1 MNGVSLFSS
10 SGIGELFL
18 YKNGIKIKVAN
29 ELIKR
34 RADLY
39 KIIHK
44 DSSMIWG
51 DINDKKIFDQII
63 NNSKK
68 EKCKF
73 LIATPPCQGF
83 SLAGKNKNLTEMQL
97 DERNYLFLKVIDL
110 VKTLQFDYIIIENV
124 PRFLQLVLPYKGN
137 LISPEEILN
146 KELGEIYKVD
156 VEIYNSAEYSIPQ
169 SRKRAIIKIYK
180 KNLKWPPPKKHKK
193 EITIREAIGHLPPLE
208 SGEKSKI
215 KWHFARVHSESHILT
230 MKHTPEG
237 KSAFQNKKYFP
248 KTKDGLVPKG
258 FATTYSRLKWDE
270 PCPTITMRN
279 DAISSQRN
287 VHPGRKLK
295 DGTFSDARVLT
306 IKELFLLTGLGD
318 NFDLPNNTSEILI
331 RQIIGECVPPGLIYE
346 LTKSIKK

>member
-18 YKNGIKIKVAN
+18 KKNGINIKVAN

-39 KIIHK
+39 NIIHK
-44 DSSMIWG
+44 DSSMICG
-51 DINDKKIFDQII
+51 DINDKVIFDEIVKI
-63 NNSKK
+63 SKK
-68 EKCKF
+68 DKCKF

-97 DERNYLFLKVIDL
+97 DERNYLFLKVIEL
-110 VKTLQFDYIIIENV
+110 VKIQKFDYIIIENV
-124 PRFLQLVLPYKGN
+124 PRFLQLVLPYKGK
-137 LISPEEILN
+137 LLSPESILN
-146 KELGEIYKVD
+146 NELGKNYNINVQ
-156 VEIYNSAEYSIPQ
+156 IYNSAEYSIPQ
-169 SRKRAIIKIYK
+169 TRKRAIIKIYK
-180 KNLKWPPPKKHKK
+180 KNLNWTPPKKHKK
-193 EITIREAIGHLPPLE
+193 QITLREAIGHLPSLE

-215 KWHFARVHSESHILT
+215 KWHFARVHSESHIVT

-258 FATTYSRLKWDE
+258 FATTYARLKWDE
-270 PCPTITMRN
+270 PSPTITMRN

-295 DGTFSDARVLT
+295 DGTYSDARVLT

-318 NFDLPNNTSEILI
+318 DFELPINTPEILI
-331 RQIIGECVPPGLIYE
+331 RQVIGECVPPGLIYE
-346 LTKSIKK
+346 ITKTI

>member
-18 YKNGIKIKVAN
+18 KKNGINIKVAN

-39 KIIHK
+39 NIIHK
-44 DSSMIWG
+44 DSSMICG
-51 DINDKKIFDQII
+51 DINDDVIFNKIIKKT
-63 NNSKK
+63 KE

-97 DERNYLFLKVIDL
+97 DERNYLFLKVIEL
-110 VKTLQFDYIIIENV
+110 VKVQNFDYIIIENV
-124 PRFLQLVLPYKGN
+124 PRFLQLVLPYKGE
-137 LISPEEILN
+137 LLSPESILN
-146 KELGEIYKVD
+146 NELGKKYNID
-156 VEIYNSAEYSIPQ
+156 VQIYNSADFSVPQ
-169 SRKRAIIKIYK
+169 TRKRAIIKIYK
-180 KNLKWPPPKKHKK
+180 KPLKWSPPKKHKK
-193 EITIREAIGHLPPLE
+193 QITLKESIGHLPSLE

-215 KWHFARVHSESHILT
+215 KWHFSRTHSESHILT

-248 KTKDGLVPKG
+248 KTKDGLIPKG
-258 FATTYSRLKWDE
+258 FATTYARLKWDE
-270 PCPTITMRN
+270 PSPTITMRN

-295 DGTFSDARVLT
+295 DGTYSDARVLT
-306 IKELFLLTGLGD
+306 IKELFLLTGLGED
-318 NFDLPNNTSEILI
+318 FDLPINTPEMLI
-331 RQIIGECVPPGLIYE
+331 RQVIGECVPPSLIYE
-346 LTKSIKK
+346 ITKTI

>member
-18 YKNGIKIKVAN
+18 RKNGIKIKVAN

-39 KIIHK
+39 NIIHK
-44 DSSMIWG
+44 DSSMICG
-51 DINDKKIFDQII
+51 DINDDVIFNKIIKKT
-63 NNSKK
+63 KE

-97 DERNYLFLKVIDL
+97 DERNYLFLKVIEL
-110 VKTLQFDYIIIENV
+110 VKVQNFDYIIIENV
-124 PRFLQLVLPYKGN
+124 PRFLQLVLPYKGE
-137 LISPEEILN
+137 LLSPESILN
-146 KELGEIYKVD
+146 NELGKKYNID
-156 VEIYNSAEYSIPQ
+156 VQIYNSADFSVPQ
-169 SRKRAIIKIYK
+169 TRKRAIIKIYK
-180 KNLKWPPPKKHKK
+180 KPLKWSPPKKHKK
-193 EITIREAIGHLPPLE
+193 QITLKESIGHLPSLE

-215 KWHFARVHSESHILT
+215 KWHFSRTHSESHILT

-248 KTKDGLVPKG
+248 KTKDGLIPKG
-258 FATTYSRLKWDE
+258 FATTYARLKWDE
-270 PCPTITMRN
+270 PSPTITMRN

-295 DGTFSDARVLT
+295 DGTYSDARVLT
-306 IKELFLLTGLGD
+306 IKELFLLTGLGED
-318 NFDLPNNTSEILI
+318 FDLPINTPEMLI
-331 RQIIGECVPPGLIYE
+331 RQVIGECVPPSLIYE
-346 LTKSIKK
+346 ITKTI